1 MLELAEKACVFPL
14 TNSVHRKRIMPLPYF
29 WCGRGKKVLVLIF
42 QALYVSLYLCVYAY
56 VNMYMDIYVCL
67 CVNVYM
73 YACVLCGWVCM

>member
-1 MLELAEKACVFPL
+1 
-14 TNSVHRKRIMPLPYF
+14 MPLPHF
-29 WCGRGKKVLVLIF
+29 WFGRGKKVLVLIF

-73 YACVLCGWVCM
+73 YACVLCGWVWM